1 MNVITNFREKRRAKQ
16 ITFEKSLLKELKIMQ
31 LKSQLKESFSYFI
44 DADTHQRK
52 AREDY
57 CFELAVETYLLGA
70 RYSRF
75 GFYGEPI
82 ENVKERSA
90 KETEWLA
97 YLFYSSV
104 FGRKDDIQTEPF
116 NQCKS
121 FLHNWWLDGY
131 VKGER
136 RHRLRLSK

>member
-1 MNVITNFREKRRAKQ
+1 MNLITNFREKRRAKQ
-16 ITFEKSLLKELKIMQ
+16 IKFEKSLLKELKIMQ
-31 LKSQLKESFSYFI
+31 LKAQLKDSFSYCI
-44 DADTHQRK
+44 DADINQRK

-75 GFYGEPI
+75 GYYGEPI
-82 ENVKERSA
+82 ENVIRRSA
-90 KETEWLA
+90 KESEWLA

-116 NQCKS
+116 DRCKS
-121 FLHNWWLDGY
+121 FLNNWWLDGY

>member
-1 MNVITNFREKRRAKQ
+1 MNLITNFREKRREKQ
-16 ITFEKSLLKELKIMQ
+16 IKFEKSLLKELKIMQ
-31 LKSQLKESFSYFI
+31 LKAQLKDSFSYFI
-44 DADTHQRK
+44 DADSHQRK

-57 CFELAVETYLLGA
+57 CLELVVETYLLGA

-75 GFYGEPI
+75 GFFGEPI
-82 ENVKERSA
+82 ENVKRRSA
-90 KETEWLA
+90 KESEWLA

-116 NQCKS
+116 DRCKS
-121 FLHNWWLDGY
+121 FLNNWWLDGY

>member
-1 MNVITNFREKRRAKQ
+1 MNLITNFREKRRAKQ
-16 ITFEKSLLKELKIMQ
+16 IKFEKSLLKELKIMQ
-31 LKSQLKESFSYFI
+31 LKAQLNDSFSYCI
-44 DADTHQRK
+44 DADINQRK

-57 CFELAVETYLLGA
+57 CLELAVETYLLGA

-82 ENVKERSA
+82 ENVKRRSA
-90 KETEWLA
+90 KESEWLA

-116 NQCKS
+116 DRCKS
-121 FLHNWWLDGY
+121 FLNNWWLDGY

>member
-16 ITFEKSLLKELKIMQ
+16 IKFEKSLLKELKIMQ
-31 LKSQLKESFSYFI
+31 LRSQLKDSFSYFI
-44 DADTHQRK
+44 EADSNQRK

-57 CFELAVETYLLGA
+57 CLELAVEIYLLGA

-75 GFYGEPI
+75 GFYGEPV
-82 ENVKERSA
+82 ENVQRRSA
-90 KETEWLA
+90 KESEWLT

-104 FGRKDDIQTEPF
+104 FGRKDDIQAEPF

-121 FLHNWWLDGY
+121 FLNNWWLDGY

>member
-1 MNVITNFREKRRAKQ
+1 MNLITNFREKRRAKQ
-16 ITFEKSLLKELKIMQ
+16 IKFEKSLLKELKIMQ
-31 LKSQLKESFSYFI
+31 LKAQLKDSFSYCI
-44 DADTHQRK
+44 DADINQRK

-57 CFELAVETYLLGA
+57 CLELAVETYLLGA

-82 ENVKERSA
+82 ENVKRRSA
-90 KETEWLA
+90 KESEWLA

-116 NQCKS
+116 DRCKS
-121 FLHNWWLDGY
+121 FLNNWWLDGY

-136 RHRLRLSK
+136 RHKLRLSK

>member
-1 MNVITNFREKRRAKQ
+1 MNVIMNFREKRREKQ
-16 ITFEKSLLKELKIMQ
+16 ITFEKCLLKELKIMH
-31 LKSQLKESFSYFI
+31 LRSQLKESFSYCI
-44 DADTHQRK
+44 EAEGQQRK

-57 CFELAVETYLLGA
+57 CLELAVETYLLGA

-75 GFYGEPI
+75 GFYGETI
-82 ENVKERSA
+82 DDVKNRSA
-90 KETEWLA
+90 KEAEWLV

-121 FLHNWWLDGY
+121 FLQNWWLDGY

>member
-1 MNVITNFREKRRAKQ
+1 MNLITNFREKRREKQ
-16 ITFEKSLLKELKIMQ
+16 IKFEKSLLKELKIMQ
-31 LKSQLKESFSYFI
+31 LKTQLKDSFSYCI
-44 DADTHQRK
+44 DADINQRK

-57 CFELAVETYLLGA
+57 CLELAVETYLLGA

-82 ENVKERSA
+82 ENVKRRSA
-90 KETEWLA
+90 KESEWLA

-116 NQCKS
+116 DKCKS
-121 FLHNWWLDGY
+121 FLNNWWLDGY

>member
-1 MNVITNFREKRRAKQ
+1 MNLITNFREKRRAKQ
-16 ITFEKSLLKELKIMQ
+16 IKFEKSLLKELKVMQ
-31 LKSQLKESFSYFI
+31 LKAQLKDSFSYCI
-44 DADTHQRK
+44 DADINQRK

-57 CFELAVETYLLGA
+57 CLELAVETYLLGA

-82 ENVKERSA
+82 ENVKRRSA
-90 KETEWLA
+90 KESEWLA

-116 NQCKS
+116 DRCKS
-121 FLHNWWLDGY
+121 FLNNWWLDGY

>member
-1 MNVITNFREKRRAKQ
+1 MNLITNFREKRRAKQ
-16 ITFEKSLLKELKIMQ
+16 IKFEKSLLKELKIMQ
-31 LKSQLKESFSYFI
+31 LKAQLKDSFSYCI
-44 DADTHQRK
+44 DADINQRK

-57 CFELAVETYLLGA
+57 CLELAVETYLLGA

-82 ENVKERSA
+82 ENVKRRSA
-90 KETEWLA
+90 KESEWLA

-116 NQCKS
+116 DKCKS
-121 FLHNWWLDGY
+121 FLNSWWLDGY

-136 RHRLRLSK
+136 RHKLRLSK

>member
-1 MNVITNFREKRRAKQ
+1 MNLITNFREKRRAKQ

-31 LKSQLKESFSYFI
+31 LKAQLKDSFSYCI
-44 DADTHQRK
+44 DADINQRK

-57 CFELAVETYLLGA
+57 CLELAVETYLLGA

-82 ENVKERSA
+82 ENVIRRSA
-90 KETEWLA
+90 KESEWLA

-116 NQCKS
+116 DRCKT
-121 FLHNWWLDGY
+121 FLNNWWLDGY